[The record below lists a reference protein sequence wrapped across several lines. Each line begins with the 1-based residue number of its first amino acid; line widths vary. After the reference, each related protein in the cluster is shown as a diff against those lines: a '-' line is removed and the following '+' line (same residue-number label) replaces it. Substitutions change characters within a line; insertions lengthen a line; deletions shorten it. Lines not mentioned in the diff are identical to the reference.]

1 MRLTSTLLLAGA
13 AAALI
18 ACGKGKDDAGDTAAM
33 GAGAAADTTGAMGA
47 GAAGSAPAGTT
58 GTTTGA
64 MSDSA
69 RMRDSLNRAGTPG
82 TTGRPARP

>member
-33 GAGAAADTTGAMGA
+33 GAGAAADTTSAMGA
-47 GAAGSAPAGTT
+47 GAAGAAATT

-69 RMRDSLNRAGTPG
+69 RMRDSLNRTGTPG
-82 TTGRPARP
+82 TTGRPGRP